1 MFDLNTYKYIKY
13 ISVIYRERVE
23 YTTQL
28 IVNSIRMVSHVLSE
42 REGSGGG
49 RRGKSK
55 GRRPHL
61 DDIGDEPYQVRQQE
75 VGK

>member
-1 MFDLNTYKYIKY
+1 MYI
-13 ISVIYRERVE
+13 ISKFFE
-23 YTTQL
+23 
-28 IVNSIRMVSHVLSE
+28 E

-61 DDIGDEPYQVRQQE
+61 DDIGDEPYQARQQE
-75 VGK
+75 VGELSPHNTQILRSRNKAGLYYIGYRVMS